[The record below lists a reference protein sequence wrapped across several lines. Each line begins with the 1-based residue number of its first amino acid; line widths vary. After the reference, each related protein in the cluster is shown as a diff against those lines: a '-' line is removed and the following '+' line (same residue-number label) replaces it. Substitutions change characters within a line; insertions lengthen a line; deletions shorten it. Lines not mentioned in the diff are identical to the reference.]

1 MYRRLSCLKVHVTYS
16 CTPTDSASL
25 FLIGKRKR
33 AREKK
38 KVLGQDTRSGAD
50 VILHKKSSIL
60 PAISAVMTS
69 KLRARTHPIRTFY
82 FKEQLGWQVCRIH
95 VHAEK
100 EWK

>member
-16 CTPTDSASL
+16 CTPTDSASH
-25 FLIGKRKR
+25 FLIGERV
-33 AREKK
+33 RERE

-69 KLRARTHPIRTFY
+69 KLRARRHPIRTF
-82 FKEQLGWQVCRIH
+82 FSKEELGWQVCRTD